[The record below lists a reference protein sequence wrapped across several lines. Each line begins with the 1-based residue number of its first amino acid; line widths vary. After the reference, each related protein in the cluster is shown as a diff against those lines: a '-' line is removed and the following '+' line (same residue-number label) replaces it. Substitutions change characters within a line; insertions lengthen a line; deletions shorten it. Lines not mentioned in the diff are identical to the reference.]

1 MSWKRHDGRAISKGK
16 DSVFRQ
22 VRKLKAK
29 EIVLFPDFLRLYR
42 AEKTTESSENSD
54 IQNIQI
60 IQLLLNTVSW
70 TKIKGRGCVTIGL

>member
-42 AEKTTESSENSD
+42 AEK
-54 IQNIQI
+54 
-60 IQLLLNTVSW
+60 QLNHPRTLTFR
-70 TKIKGRGCVTIGL
+70 KFR

>member
-1 MSWKRHDGRAISKGK
+1 MSWKRHGGRAISKGK

-29 EIVLFPDFLRLYR
+29 EIVLFPDFLRLNR

-60 IQLLLNTVSW
+60 IQLY
-70 TKIKGRGCVTIGL
+70 